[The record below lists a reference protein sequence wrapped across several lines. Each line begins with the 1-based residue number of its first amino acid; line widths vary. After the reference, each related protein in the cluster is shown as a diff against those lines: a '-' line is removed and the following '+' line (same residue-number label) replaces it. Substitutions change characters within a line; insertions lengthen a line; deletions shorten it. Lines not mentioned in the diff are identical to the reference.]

1 MRMTEQ
7 RLPTMPQNATPNS
20 TLVMPRPSTLP
31 PMGEPATA
39 APGVEQQAR
48 RVWRFGLLALGLI
61 VLMAVVLLRLVI
73 YQVVQQAESP
83 LTASAQ
89 LLQPARG
96 TIVDRDG
103 ELLAAD
109 RFFYQ
114 VVASP
119 KDLKTDAERLSV
131 AQTLAR
137 VIGLPVAE
145 SQTMLVEYKSFAYI
159 ELVKRLD
166 LALGNQL
173 LDFLAQETAAN
184 PATPLRYLNVRPVPD
199 RFYPQNSLASHLVG
213 FTHAD
218 SYGVYGVEE
227 YYDNFLNSSVGL
239 LERDIKPFESLP
251 TKTRRYLPSVA
262 GRDLVLT
269 FDRSIQWIIEEE
281 LREAIAKYRAKTGS
295 IIVMEPQ
302 TGAILGLANWPD
314 YDPNQRQSGNVDVA
328 RYPNPSVSAL
338 FEPGSVFKL
347 ITMAGGLDTGVITPT
362 TVFTDDGY
370 IVVGQRTIYN
380 SSRTAN
386 GQVTVEDALAKS
398 LNVVTAQVADRM
410 GSDDFYRYVRRFGF
424 GTRTEVD
431 LADEVAGLLKTP
443 GNELWSQSD
452 LGTNSFGQGLA
463 VTPLQMANAVCAIA
477 NGGTLMRPYLVQAR
491 IEDGNVLYTK
501 PTVVRT
507 VMSPQSAADLTEMMI
522 YTVNTG
528 NKAALVPGWTV
539 AGKSGT
545 AQIPSPEGYREDAT
559 IVSFVG
565 FAPANDPKFVV
576 LVKLDEPDFAIS
588 QWAAYTAA
596 PVFAQVSRRLFEHL
610 NIPPDEIRD
619 QVAVVR

>member
-1 MRMTEQ
+1 MTQ
-7 RLPTMPQNATPNS
+7 QFVPPNPPPP
-20 TLVMPRPSTLP
+20 LV
-31 PMGEPATA
+31 PAA
-39 APGVEQQAR
+39 APTPPAARQEGEQEQQR
-48 RVWRFGLLALGLI
+48 RRIWRFGLLALGFI
-61 VLMAVVLLRLVI
+61 VLTAVVLLRLVI
-73 YQVVQQAESP
+73 YQVMQPADSA
-83 LTASAQ
+83 LDATAQ
-89 LLQPARG
+89 LLHQPRG
-96 TIVDRDG
+96 TIVDHDG
-103 ELLAAD
+103 EILAAD

-119 KDLKTDAERLSV
+119 KDLNTDEKRLVV
-131 AQTLAR
+131 AQALEQI
-137 VIGLPVAE
+137 IGLPAADT
-145 SQTMLVEYKSFAYI
+145 QQILFDFKSYAYA

-166 LALGNQL
+166 LALGKDLIDFRAKALEEHPDSL
-173 LDFLAQETAAN
+173 LQ
-184 PATPLRYLNVRPVPD
+184 YINVRPVPE

-213 FTHAD
+213 FVHPNA
-218 SYGVYGVEE
+218 YGVYGVEE
-227 YYDNFLNSSVGL
+227 YYDNFLNSSIGL
-239 LERDIKPFESLP
+239 LEKDVKPFDSLP
-251 TKTRRYLPSVA
+251 LKTRRYLPSVA

-314 YDPNQRQSGNVDVA
+314 YNPNQLKTGTIDVA
-328 RYPNPSVSAL
+328 RLPNPSVSAL
-338 FEPGSVFKL
+338 YEPGSVFKL

-370 IVVGQRTIYN
+370 IVIGQRTIYN
-380 SSRTAN
+380 SNRLPA
-386 GQVTVEDALAKS
+386 GRVTVEEALARS

-410 GSDDFYRYVRRFGF
+410 GYADFYRYVRRFGF
-424 GTRTEVD
+424 SARTEVD

-463 VTPLQMANAVCAIA
+463 VTPLQMANSVCAIA
-477 NGGTLMRPYLVQAR
+477 NGGILMRPYLVQAR
-491 IEDGNVLYTK
+491 IEDGKVLYTK
-501 PTVVRT
+501 PTVVRRVISEKT
-507 VMSPQSAADLTEMMI
+507 AADLTDMMI

-528 NKAALVPGWTV
+528 NKAAIVPGWTI

-545 AQIPSPEGYREDAT
+545 AQIPGPEGYREDAT

-565 FAPANDPKFVV
+565 FAPAYEPKFVI

-596 PVFAQVSRRLFEHL
+596 PVFAQVARRLFEL
-610 NIPPDEIRD
+610 LDIPPDEIYE
-619 QVAVVR
+619 QVAVAPVQ

>member
-1 MRMTEQ
+1 MTQQ
-7 RLPTMPQNATPNS
+7 RLPTTPQNATPPP
-20 TLVMPRPSTLP
+20 TLVTPRPSNLP
-31 PMGEPATA
+31 PVVEPVP
-39 APGVEQQAR
+39 APSGVEQQAR

-61 VLMAVVLLRLVI
+61 VLMTVVLLRLVI
-73 YQVVQQAESP
+73 YQVVQQADSP
-83 LTASAQ
+83 LAASSQ
-89 LLQPARG
+89 LVQPARG

-119 KDLKTDAERLSV
+119 KDLKTDADRLLV
-131 AQTLAR
+131 AQTLAQ

-166 LALGNQL
+166 LALGNHL
-173 LDFLAQETAAN
+173 LDFLAKETAAN

-239 LERDIKPFESLP
+239 LERDVKPFESLP
-251 TKTRRYLPSVA
+251 AKTRRYLPSVA

-328 RYPNPSVSAL
+328 RFPNPSVSAL

-491 IEDGNVLYTK
+491 IEDGKVLYTK

-507 VMSPQSAADLTEMMI
+507 VISPQSAADLTEMMI

-528 NKAALVPGWTV
+528 NKAAVVPGWTV

-596 PVFAQVSRRLFEHL
+596 PVFAQVARRLFEHL
-610 NIPPDEIRD
+610 NIPPDEIRN
-619 QVAVVR
+619 QVAVVQ

>member
-1 MRMTEQ
+1 MTQ
-7 RLPTMPQNATPNS
+7 QFVPPNPPTPLAPTTP
-20 TLVMPRPSTLP
+20 P
-31 PMGEPATA
+31 TA
-39 APGVEQQAR
+39 ATLGQESDQEQQR
-48 RVWRFGLLALGLI
+48 RRSWRFGLLALGFIL
-61 VLMAVVLLRLVI
+61 LTAVVLLRLVV
-73 YQVVQQAESP
+73 YQVIQPAESP
-83 LTASAQ
+83 VDVAAQ
-89 LLQPARG
+89 LLHQPRG

-103 ELLAAD
+103 EVLAAD

-119 KDLKTDAERLSV
+119 KDLNTDEKRLV
-131 AQTLAR
+131 IAQTLEQL
-137 VIGLPVAE
+137 IGLPAANTQQV
-145 SQTMLVEYKSFAYI
+145 LFDFKRYAYA

-166 LALGNQL
+166 LALGQELIDFRAKELEQHPDSL
-173 LDFLAQETAAN
+173 LQYIN
-184 PATPLRYLNVRPVPD
+184 IRPVPE
-199 RFYPQNSLASHLVG
+199 RFYPQHSLASHLVG
-213 FTHAD
+213 FVHPNA
-218 SYGVYGVEE
+218 YGVYGVEE
-227 YYDNFLNSSVGL
+227 YYDNFLNSSIGL
-239 LERDIKPFESLP
+239 LEKDVKPFDSLP
-251 TKTRRYLPSVA
+251 LKTRRYLPSVA

-302 TGAILGLANWPD
+302 TGAILGLANWPT
-314 YDPNQRQSGNVDVA
+314 YDPNQLKTGTVDVA
-328 RYPNPSVSAL
+328 RLPNPSVSAL
-338 FEPGSVFKL
+338 YEPGSVFKL

-370 IVVGQRTIYN
+370 IVIGQRTIYN
-380 SSRTAN
+380 SNRLPA
-386 GQVTVEDALAKS
+386 GRVTVEDALARS

-410 GSDDFYRYVRRFGF
+410 GYDDFYRYIRRFGF
-424 GTRTEVD
+424 STRTEVD

-463 VTPLQMANAVCAIA
+463 VTPLQMANSVCAIA

-491 IEDGNVLYTK
+491 IEDGKVLYTK
-501 PTVVRT
+501 PTVVRRVISEKT
-507 VMSPQSAADLTEMMI
+507 AAELTDMMI

-528 NKAALVPGWTV
+528 NKAAVVPGWSV

-545 AQIPSPEGYREDAT
+545 AQIPGPDGYREDAT

-565 FAPANDPKFVV
+565 FAPAYDPKFVI

-596 PVFAQVSRRLFEHL
+596 PVFAQVARRLFEL
-610 NIPPDEIRD
+610 LDIPPDEIYQ
-619 QVAVVR
+619 QVAAVPVR